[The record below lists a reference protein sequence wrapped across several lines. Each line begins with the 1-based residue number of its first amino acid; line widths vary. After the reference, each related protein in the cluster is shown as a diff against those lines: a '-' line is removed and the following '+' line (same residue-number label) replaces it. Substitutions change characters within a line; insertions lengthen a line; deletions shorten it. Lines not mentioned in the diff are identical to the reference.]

1 MVDSAKKSVKVVVV
15 GDGAVGK
22 TCLITAYG
30 ENRFPDDYIPTVS
43 DTYEGP
49 CEYEGSEVALKI
61 WDTAGQAE
69 FAAVRPVAYNDA
81 ECFDLS
87 LKCSIFERFMI
98 RQLLVCCFAQRQL
111 PFGKV
116 PKNVNR
122 PRTYRI
128 WIV

>member
-1 MVDSAKKSVKVVVV
+1 MVDGTKKSVKVVVV

-30 ENRFPDDYIPTVS
+30 ENRFPSDYIPTVS

-49 CEYEGSEVALKI
+49 CEYEGAEVALKI

-81 ECFDLS
+81 DCFIVCFSLS
-87 LKCSIFERFMI
+87 DSNSLRNACTEWKKE
-98 RQLLVCCFAQRQL
+98 L
-111 PFGKV
+111 
-116 PKNVNR
+116 
-122 PRTYRI
+122 T
-128 WIV
+128 